1 MAHGI
6 SDPENRKEH
15 FDAAT
20 KLNEKLNLL
29 SQWIKESEHFIVF
42 TGMPIFLHE
51 IFPKSNFIG
60 IDCLGAG
67 ISTSTGIPDFRSG
80 MDTVLKTRPGEWEL
94 EDHKAKRL
102 KSAAII
108 DDMQTA
114 IPSIAHIGLNP
125 TNIVELHGNMNL
137 ETCSKCEAKYLRD
150 FDTVGTRTHYTGRRC
165 DKPNCCGRLKDAII
179 DFGEDLPQDELDKAF
194 YHAEQA
200 DLCLVLGN
208 LSSYMFLLTK
218 RIILGSSLTVT
229 PVSDI
234 PKRVAKRKQK
244 LAIGNLQRTP
254 LHKTA
259 TLNIHEFSDAIMQG
273 IMERLNIPIP
283 TWIVRRRVHISC
295 QHNSRN
301 QNKKQI
307 ILEGRDP
314 NNPEIPFT
322 LFESIQIIVDQK
334 VIKEIAYQPFTF
346 DLVDYDQQPITI
358 RLNFFGHYNEI
369 PFDLTYSS
377 LISIPNDERFY
388 LFYNPMT
395 GQWRKTTNKD
405 DLFV

>member
-218 RIILGSSLTVT
+218 RIILGSNLTVT

>member
-1 MAHGI
+1 
-6 SDPENRKEH
+6 
-15 FDAAT
+15 
-20 KLNEKLNLL
+20 
-29 SQWIKESEHFIVF
+29 
-42 TGMPIFLHE
+42 
-51 IFPKSNFIG
+51 
-60 IDCLGAG
+60 
-67 ISTSTGIPDFRSG
+67 
-80 MDTVLKTRPGEWEL
+80 
-94 EDHKAKRL
+94 
-102 KSAAII
+102 
-108 DDMQTA
+108 
-114 IPSIAHIGLNP
+114 
-125 TNIVELHGNMNL
+125 
-137 ETCSKCEAKYLRD
+137 
-150 FDTVGTRTHYTGRRC
+150 
-165 DKPNCCGRLKDAII
+165 
-179 DFGEDLPQDELDKAF
+179 
-194 YHAEQA
+194 
-200 DLCLVLGN
+200 
-208 LSSYMFLLTK
+208 
-218 RIILGSSLTVT
+218 
-229 PVSDI
+229 
-234 PKRVAKRKQK
+234 
-244 LAIGNLQRTP
+244 
-254 LHKTA
+254 
-259 TLNIHEFSDAIMQG
+259 
-273 IMERLNIPIP
+273 MERLNIPIP

>member
-218 RIILGSSLTVT
+218 RIILGSNLTVT

-254 LHKTA
+254 LHKTT

>member
-42 TGMPIFLHE
+42 T
-51 IFPKSNFIG
+51 
-60 IDCLGAG
+60 GAG

-218 RIILGSSLTVT
+218 RIILGSNLTVT

>member
-42 TGMPIFLHE
+42 T
-51 IFPKSNFIG
+51 
-60 IDCLGAG
+60 GAG

-200 DLCLVLGN
+200 DLCLVLGSN
-208 LSSYMFLLTK
+208 
-218 RIILGSSLTVT
+218 LTVT

>member
-114 IPSIAHIGLNP
+114 IPSIAH
-125 TNIVELHGNMNL
+125 M
-137 ETCSKCEAKYLRD
+137 
-150 FDTVGTRTHYTGRRC
+150 
-165 DKPNCCGRLKDAII
+165 
-179 DFGEDLPQDELDKAF
+179 
-194 YHAEQA
+194 
-200 DLCLVLGN
+200 
-208 LSSYMFLLTK
+208 
-218 RIILGSSLTVT
+218 
-229 PVSDI
+229 
-234 PKRVAKRKQK
+234 
-244 LAIGNLQRTP
+244 
-254 LHKTA
+254 
-259 TLNIHEFSDAIMQG
+259 
-273 IMERLNIPIP
+273 
-283 TWIVRRRVHISC
+283 
-295 QHNSRN
+295 
-301 QNKKQI
+301 
-307 ILEGRDP
+307 
-314 NNPEIPFT
+314 
-322 LFESIQIIVDQK
+322 
-334 VIKEIAYQPFTF
+334 
-346 DLVDYDQQPITI
+346 
-358 RLNFFGHYNEI
+358 
-369 PFDLTYSS
+369 
-377 LISIPNDERFY
+377 
-388 LFYNPMT
+388 
-395 GQWRKTTNKD
+395 
-405 DLFV
+405 